1 MVALTV
7 VLMTVTMNVL
17 APPVV
22 VTVMVVEM
30 GPVGHQRSHA
40 GPASRRP
47 LHVWVDL
54 SSAWLIFGKFA

>member
-1 MVALTV
+1 MVAVAV
-7 VLMTVTMNVL
+7 VMMTVTMNVL

-22 VTVMVVEM
+22 VTVMVVGM
-30 GPVGHQRSHA
+30 GPVGHQRSHV

-47 LHVWVDL
+47 LHVDL